1 VVDREITHPTE
12 VDFYLVSHASIR
24 GVSRPTKYRLL
35 WNDDDDM
42 TENEIEEMTYYLCHM
57 FSRCT
62 RSVSYPAP
70 TYYAHLAA
78 KRARVYLEGKKIK
91 LSDLKNEQQKCVI
104 MHEIISGHPM
114 FFV

>member
-1 VVDREITHPTE
+1 MTDAQLIYILVE
-12 VDFYLVSHASIR
+12 VSENKKLLIQINEYVSLKCSFFFQ

-42 TENEIEEMTYYLCHM
+42 TEDEIEEITYYLCHM

-78 KRARVYLEGKKIK
+78 YRARVYLEG
-91 LSDLKNEQQKCVI
+91 
-104 MHEIISGHPM
+104 
-114 FFV
+114 